1 MTSKTR
7 KRRLWVAASLGI
19 STVVTTGLQ
28 TQALATDGR
37 FTGDVVQTP
46 FGPLQVEIVISNNKL
61 EEPDSIQF
69 PQSDPQWSEINRKIL
84 GVLGL
89 EALNAQSANIQGIS
103 GASYT
108 SQGWISSLASAI
120 AKANWKSTNG
130 LLFPAATSTTSKTP
144 NVAPWEVIN
153 HNDGFSKTFTLTR
166 DSEDSDTD
174 EYGNSITHTLE
185 IQCTNKKL
193 GLLLYSSSPG
203 IFPKTNLSNLG
214 TGSFK
219 VDAGKVTT
227 FSYVAMNDQSGVSAV
242 YPKTLTTA
250 ILKAKKSFSFKVL
263 SEVQGP
269 TVANFVIADIKKYL
283 SKFKSLSCGLS

>member
-1 MTSKTR
+1 MISNTR
-7 KRRLWVAASLGI
+7 HRRLWVAASLGI
-19 STVVTTGLQ
+19 SSVVTSGLQ
-28 TQALATDGR
+28 TPTWATDGR

-46 FGPLQVEIVISNNKL
+46 FGQLQVEIVISNNKL
-61 EEPDSIQF
+61 EAPDSVQF
-69 PQSDPQWSEINRKIL
+69 PQSDPQWSEINRKAVSAL
-84 GVLGL
+84 AF
-89 EALNAQSANIQGIS
+89 EALSAQSANIQGIS

-130 LLFPAATSTTSKTP
+130 LLFPTATSTAISTP
-144 NVAPWEVIN
+144 KVAPWEPIN
-153 HNDGFSKTFTLTR
+153 NNDGFSKTFTVTR

-219 VDAGKVTT
+219 VDTGKVTT
-227 FSYVAMNDQSGVSAV
+227 FSYVAINDQSGVSAL
-242 YPKTLTTA
+242 YPKVLTSA
-250 ILKAKKSFSFKVL
+250 ILKAKKTFSFKIL
-263 SEVQGP
+263 SGVQGP
-269 TVANFVIADIKKYL
+269 TVANFVVADIKKYV
-283 SKFKSLSCGLS
+283 SKFKSLGCGLN